1 MKKSY
6 FWLIVILILLT
17 TYTPKSNFLFNS
29 NFYIKK
35 IEIENNVI
43 IKDSIYD
50 YDVIDGDGNYR
61 LMSEFKGKILIIT
74 NTARDDSL
82 FS

>member
-43 IKDSIYD
+43 IKA
-50 YDVIDGDGNYR
+50 
-61 LMSEFKGKILIIT
+61 EKIKKNLPDKT
-74 NTARDDSL
+74 TVL
-82 FS
+82 